1 MRLSILQQM
10 YLNQTELYRSSFSFY
25 YIQIKDE
32 LSIQPHSQVIHFQH
46 FNGKK
51 EGITIGKNQLNRSH
65 DIVIDYANTLYI
77 ADSYNNRIQKYTRD
91 ASDGITVAGQRNGA
105 ASASSS
111 HLFYPTRVRANENG
125 DIYVADTNNHRIQ
138 FWRSGDSFG
147 TTLAGNSLGI
157 AGSANN
163 YLRNPYGITYD
174 SSKTLYI
181 SDSSNSRLMSYVFN
195 ASTGTVLAGSGAV
208 LSNASVSVPYGL
220 TYHAI
225 SNSLLISNLNTHN
238 IVQIML
244 DDYSWKIIGGS
255 TQLSSPSDVTYDPM
269 GNIYVADTGNGRIQL
284 FLNGKSNG
292 TTIAS
297 SFAAPVSV
305 KLDNQLN
312 LYVADFD
319 NSRIQ
324 KFVRY

>member
-1 MRLSILQQM
+1 
-10 YLNQTELYRSSFSFY
+10 
-25 YIQIKDE
+25 
-32 LSIQPHSQVIHFQH
+32 
-46 FNGKK
+46 
-51 EGITIGKNQLNRSH
+51 
-65 DIVIDYANTLYI
+65 
-77 ADSYNNRIQKYTRD
+77 
-91 ASDGITVAGQRNGA
+91 
-105 ASASSS
+105 
-111 HLFYPTRVRANENG
+111 
-125 DIYVADTNNHRIQ
+125 
-138 FWRSGDSFG
+138 
-147 TTLAGNSLGI
+147 
-157 AGSANN
+157 
-163 YLRNPYGITYD
+163 
-174 SSKTLYI
+174 
-181 SDSSNSRLMSYVFN
+181 MSYVFN

-220 TYHAI
+220 TYDAI